1 MADSD
6 SDVYMDIAE
15 VAEEED
21 VEMSEEPANN
31 NNGRARGPDID
42 WVEVATFSNTELFKE
57 SEYFKDTK
65 ELLTMRRARESYYH
79 EEFDG
84 CKCFSRG

>member
-1 MADSD
+1 
-6 SDVYMDIAE
+6 MDIAE

-42 WVEVATFSNTELFKE
+42 WVEIATFSNTELFKE

-65 ELLTMRRARESYYH
+65 YFFIMRRARDSYYH

-84 CKCFSRG
+84 CKCFFNG